1 DHPEKG
7 MRFLLRSGVS
17 LGGVIPTR
25 IEELAGALEARNY
38 LAGDDLV
45 VAIHLALQLGRPL
58 FLDGETGVGKTE
70 VAKVLSDMT
79 GEQII
84 QLQCYEGLDVG
95 QALYE
100 WDYARQML
108 EIRLVAARGGDVG
121 SKDIM
126 SRDFLV
132 ARPLLQAIEASRNGR
147 RAVLLIDELD
157 RADEEFEA
165 FLLELL
171 SDFQVTIP
179 EIGTISADDPPILTI
194 PRHRPPQGPGHR
206 RGAGGL
212 VGLCHGASAFDE
224 PVQATRCRRDAGL
237 GRVAPSPRF
246 RVAHPRADRPHS
258 RSGPQVQ
265 GRHRG
270 RQGGGRR
277 RTGRMTTT
285 LGDLTSFAR
294 ELRDAGLGV
303 TPDQIAHMGQALT
316 LVDPAHEPS
325 VRAAFRSLTI
335 TDPGQIETFETV
347 FDAFFH
353 RVAEE
358 DAPVYSPEYTQPK
371 AVKPLFAPAEP
382 APVGDVDTRTG
393 SSATERLAAR
403 DFADMDE
410 DQLAEA
416 RRLVTTMFWRPPV
429 TRTRRWIPDGGGQR
443 PDMRRTLRRSVGPGG
458 DLLPIEMRRRR
469 VRQRP
474 LIIIAD
480 ISGSMERYAE

>member
-1 DHPEKG
+1 HCDPSLPRRSPSPAGDRCVLQWATRRAPDRRAGSGRLVVRGLPPRAAVRFPGDHPRDRDDLRRRPANRDHHVQPDARDPRRPEASLHLPLD
-7 MRFLLRSGVS
+7 RLPRSG
-17 LGGVIPTR
+17 
-25 IEELAGALEARNY
+25 
-38 LAGDDLV
+38 
-45 VAIHLALQLGRPL
+45 H
-58 FLDGETGVGKTE
+58 
-70 VAKVLSDMT
+70 
-79 GEQII
+79 
-84 QLQCYEGLDVG
+84 
-95 QALYE
+95 
-100 WDYARQML
+100 
-108 EIRLVAARGGDVG
+108 
-121 SKDIM
+121 
-126 SRDFLV
+126 RD
-132 ARPLLQAIEASRNGR
+132 
-147 RAVLLIDELD
+147 
-157 RADEEFEA
+157 
-165 FLLELL
+165 
-171 SDFQVTIP
+171 
-179 EIGTISADDPPILTI
+179 
-194 PRHRPPQGPGHR
+194 RHRPPQGPRHR

-237 GRVAPSPRF
+237 GRVAPSPRS

-358 DAPVYSPEYTQPK
+358 DAPVYSPGYTQPK

>member
-1 DHPEKG
+1 
-7 MRFLLRSGVS
+7 
-17 LGGVIPTR
+17 
-25 IEELAGALEARNY
+25 
-38 LAGDDLV
+38 
-45 VAIHLALQLGRPL
+45 
-58 FLDGETGVGKTE
+58 
-70 VAKVLSDMT
+70 
-79 GEQII
+79 
-84 QLQCYEGLDVG
+84 
-95 QALYE
+95 
-100 WDYARQML
+100 
-108 EIRLVAARGGDVG
+108 
-121 SKDIM
+121 
-126 SRDFLV
+126 
-132 ARPLLQAIEASRNGR
+132 
-147 RAVLLIDELD
+147 
-157 RADEEFEA
+157 
-165 FLLELL
+165 
-171 SDFQVTIP
+171 
-179 EIGTISADDPPILTI
+179 
-194 PRHRPPQGPGHR
+194 
-206 RGAGGL
+206 
-212 VGLCHGASAFDE
+212 
-224 PVQATRCRRDAGL
+224 
-237 GRVAPSPRF
+237 
-246 RVAHPRADRPHS
+246 
-258 RSGPQVQ
+258 
-265 GRHRG
+265 
-270 RQGGGRR
+270 
-277 RTGRMTTT
+277 MTTT

-335 TDPGQIETFETV
+335 TDPGQIKTFETV

-480 ISGSMERYAE
+480 ISGSMERYAELFLVFAHAARQHLGSVEVFTFSTRLTRITDELDRRDVKSALASVGGTVLDWSGGTKIGDALAAWNRQWSRRLARGGPVALVLSDGWDCGDPELLAREAGRLSRSVHRLIWLNPLAARQDYRPETRGMKAVLPHIDRLLPAASVDDLAGLVSLLDTMAMNSPS